1 MIHPSGFFA
10 SPADGIRKS
19 RDPAHFSY
27 GIFKRSPSQKIISK
41 KLTGKRERNLGTF
54 LKIAKQRFRQIRNL
68 HFSQ

>member
-41 KLTGKRERNLGTF
+41 KLTGKRERNF
-54 LKIAKQRFRQIRNL
+54 LNFFENCQTTLPAN
-68 HFSQ
+68 